1 MTTPWPDPPAQL
13 QTEPGWAHVFFLDL
27 DLPAARLDA
36 LAALLSSDETARAR
50 RFRSPRD
57 GQTFTA
63 AHGQMRQVLS
73 AYLGTPPAELHFAA
87 NAYGKP
93 SLDPPSSLAFN
104 LSHSGSAALLAV
116 TFGQEVGVDLE
127 RFNRPVDLANI
138 ARRFF
143 SPVRGRC
150 AAGPSRSRP
159 DPGLLP
165 LLDTERGLHQS
176 PRAWASPSR
185 STAFRSPWPPP
196 THLS

>member
-1 MTTPWPDPPAQL
+1 MTTPWPNPPAQL
-13 QTEPGWAHVFFLDL
+13 QPEPGWAHVFFLDL
-27 DLPAARLDA
+27 DLPAARLNA
-36 LAALLSSDETARAR
+36 LAALLSSDEAARAR
-50 RFRSPRD
+50 RFRSPSD

-73 AYLGTPPAELHFAA
+73 AYLGTPPAELRFAA

-143 SPVRGRC
+143 SPPE
-150 AAGPSRSRP
+150 AAA
-159 DPGLLP
+159 LLALP
-165 LLDTERGLHQS
+165 EI
-176 PRAWASPSR
+176 
-185 STAFRSPWPPP
+185 
-196 THLS
+196 